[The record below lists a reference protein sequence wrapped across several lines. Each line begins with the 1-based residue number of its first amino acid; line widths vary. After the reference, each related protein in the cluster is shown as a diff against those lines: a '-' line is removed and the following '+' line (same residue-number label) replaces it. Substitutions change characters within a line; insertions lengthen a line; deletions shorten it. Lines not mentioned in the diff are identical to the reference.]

1 MSFCCCKNDY
11 YYKLLYNNF
20 FKCIMILYVVNIF
33 DLIMYIFDSEIRL
46 YYNKDF
52 KIRLIFF
59 VFVDNIL

>member
-1 MSFCCCKNDY
+1 
-11 YYKLLYNNF
+11 
-20 FKCIMILYVVNIF
+20 MILYVVNMF

-59 VFVDNIL
+59 IFVDNIL